1 MTKFKLLFTVVSVT
15 LLLWVLTVAVL
26 AQEEPPPPYAGL
38 QNPFPW
44 NDTSA
49 QEAGKGL
56 YQQSCLG
63 CHGAQGKNIAGADFS
78 TADFTQSLEERADL
92 HFWILSEG
100 RLDRGMPP
108 FKSSLSEEQ
117 RWQVLTY
124 LWSLGAA
131 APIEVAPPPTRP
143 PVAGESGILLSASP
157 EQAQSG
163 QPLTL
168 TAVLQDSQGKHIGNA
183 TVKFF
188 IKVDFF
194 TSGQMEIGE
203 AVTDG
208 QGVAVLEYT
217 PRLTGD
223 IQIIARYEA
232 AETAIMLTLAEP
244 DEPFYHHTEAGI
256 KFPAP
261 GVEVFIGPGTPLELG
276 EGGEA
281 PLTVFRPP
289 SGVLSWLSPLLLT
302 VMAIWVTYFY
312 VIYQVFRIPI
322 VTEIRDTNTRL
333 VALVGMTIVV
343 ALGIMLVLILV
354 TGPYS
359 HLHLLGS

>member
-1 MTKFKLLFTVVSVT
+1 MGKFKLLITIVSIT
-15 LLLWVLTVAVL
+15 FLMWVLAIAVL
-26 AQEEPPPPYAGL
+26 AQEEPPSPYTGL

-78 TADFTQSLEERADL
+78 TANFSQGLEERADL

-108 FKSSLSEEQ
+108 FKSTFSEEQ

-124 LWSLGAA
+124 LRSLGAT
-131 APIEVAPPPTRP
+131 APPEVTPSP
-143 PVAGESGILLSASP
+143 AEAPVAGEGGILLLTVP

-163 QPLTL
+163 QSLTL
-168 TAVLQDSQGKHIGNA
+168 TAILQDNQEKPIRSAI
-183 TVKFF
+183 VKFF
-188 IKVDFF
+188 VKVDFF
-194 TSGQMEIGE
+194 TSGLIEIGE
-203 AVTDG
+203 AVTND
-208 QGVAVLEYT
+208 QGMAVLEYT
-217 PRLTGD
+217 PRLSGD
-223 IQIIARYEA
+223 IQMIARYEA
-232 AETAIMLTLAEP
+232 IETATTLTLAEP
-244 DEPFYHHTEAGI
+244 DELFYHHTEAGI
-256 KFPAP
+256 QFPAP
-261 GVEVFIGPGTPLELG
+261 GVEMFIGPGTPLELG

-281 PLTVFRPP
+281 PKSVFRLPT
-289 SGVLSWLSPLLLT
+289 GILSWLSPLLLAVIT
-302 VMAIWVTYFY
+302 IWVTYFY
-312 VIYQVFRIPI
+312 VMYQVFRIPI
-322 VTEIRDTNTRL
+322 ATEIRDTNTRL
-333 VALVGMTIVV
+333 VALVGMTGVV

-359 HLHLLGS
+359 HLHLLR